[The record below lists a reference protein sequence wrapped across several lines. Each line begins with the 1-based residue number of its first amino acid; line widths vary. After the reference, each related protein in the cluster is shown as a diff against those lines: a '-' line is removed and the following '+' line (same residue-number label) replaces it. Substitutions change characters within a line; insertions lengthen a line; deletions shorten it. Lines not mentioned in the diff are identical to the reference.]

1 MPTKLTER
9 VLIFALLGADA
20 RNTRLLLEREGLLAE
35 ACESLTDL
43 ARKIPAGAGAL
54 LIAEEAL
61 RGEGVKEIVAFIASQ
76 PSWSDL
82 PVLVVTT
89 RGDTTLASIRDT
101 AVLGERANI
110 TFVERPFRTLTLIS
124 TVRSALRSRRRQYE
138 VADLVQNL
146 EAKVAERTARLQQTV
161 SDLEAFSYSVSHDL
175 RAPLRAMQGYA
186 FILKEDYKESLD
198 ESGMDYLQRI
208 VTAANRLDQLVQDLL
223 TYSKTARD
231 QFVFEAVDLQ
241 SLVADIVRQYPLF
254 QAPSAQVR
262 ISGKLAPVRGH
273 EASLAQCVSNLLAN
287 AVKFQK
293 PGSVPCVEI
302 WSENGNGRVKVLF
315 KDNGIGIPPEQQQR
329 IFQIFERG
337 SHHQAYE
344 GTGIGLAIVKK
355 AVERMGGVVG
365 VESQPQVGSTFWFE
379 LPAAK

>member
-1 MPTKLTER
+1 MPAKLTER
-9 VLIFALLGADA
+9 VLIFAPMGADA
-20 RNTRLLLEREGLLAE
+20 RNTCLLLEREGFLPE
-35 ACESLTDL
+35 ACESLPDL
-43 ARKIPAGAGAL
+43 TRKIPAGAGAV

-61 RGEGVKEIVAFIASQ
+61 RDEGARELMAVIASQ

-89 RGDTTLASIRDT
+89 RGDTTLASIRDA
-101 AVLGERANI
+101 AVLGDKTNV
-110 TFVERPFRTLTLIS
+110 TFIERPFRTMTLIS

-186 FILKEDYKESLD
+186 FILQEDYEKILD

-231 QFVFEAVDLQ
+231 QFVFEPVDLQ
-241 SLVADIVRQYPLF
+241 NLVADIIRQYPLF
-254 QAPSAQVR
+254 QAPSALVR

-293 PGSVPCVEI
+293 PDSVPSVDI

-337 SHHQAYE
+337 SHQQAYE

-365 VESQPQVGSTFWFE
+365 VESTPQVGSTFWFE

>member
-1 MPTKLTER
+1 MPAKLTER
-9 VLIFALLGADA
+9 VLIFAPLGADA
-20 RNTRLLLEREGLLAE
+20 RNTCVLLEREGFPAE

-43 ARKIPAGAGAL
+43 ARKVPAGAGAL

-61 RGEGVKEIVAFIASQ
+61 RGEGVKEIVALIASQ

-89 RGDTTLASIRDT
+89 RGDTTLASIRDA

-186 FILKEDYKESLD
+186 FILQEDYRASLD

-231 QFVFEAVDLQ
+231 QFVFDTVDLQ
-241 SLVADIVRQYPLF
+241 NLVADIVRQYPLF
-254 QAPSAQVR
+254 QEPAAQVR

-293 PGSVPCVEI
+293 PNSVPCVDI
-302 WSENGNGRVKVLF
+302 WTENGNGRVKVLF

-337 SHHQAYE
+337 SHQQAYE

-365 VESQPQVGSTFWFE
+365 VESEPQVGSTFWFE